1 MRTVL
6 ASGNTGKLKE
16 LRAILA
22 PLGFDLVAQSAL
34 GIDSP
39 PETGSTFLENALIK
53 ARHASRESGLPA
65 LADDSG
71 IEVDALDGRPGVRSA
86 RFAGEG
92 ASDADNLR
100 KLLAELHDVPM
111 EFRQARYHCVI
122 AFVRRHDDPQPIV
135 AHGTWE
141 GRIALEARGSG
152 GFGYDPIFLPTSSGL
167 PSEAHRAQGGLRD
180 AGLPAHGTAAELD
193 PAVKN
198 EVSHRAQALRAWIVA
213 AREVLELETARTPA
227 TRGTLFV
234 MAAPSGAG
242 KTSLVKALLERMP
255 RLQMSVSHTTRP
267 RRPTEEHGR
276 EYYFIGVPEF
286 NRMVGDS
293 QFLEHARV
301 FDNLYGTARAPVETR
316 LAQGGDIVLEID
328 WQGARQVRAAMPD
341 CVTIFI
347 LPPSREALE
356 KRLRS
361 RATDSP
367 QVIARRLRD
376 AVSDMSHWR
385 EFDYVVVNDDFEH
398 AVADLMTIVAAHGEQ
413 TSPDMRG
420 QRPGGSASTGAQRSP
435 HGDGAQRLA
444 AGRPELAPLLERL
457 LA

>member
-1 MRTVL
+1 MRKAVL
-6 ASGNTGKLKE
+6 ASGNAGKLRE
-16 LRAILA
+16 MTTILR
-22 PLGFDLVAQSAL
+22 PLGLELIAQSTL

-39 PETGSTFLENALIK
+39 AETGTTFLDNALIK
-53 ARHASRESGLPA
+53 ARHAARASGLAA

-92 ASDADNLR
+92 ASDADNLH
-100 KLLAELHDVPM
+100 KLLAELHDVPT

-122 AFVRRHDDPQPIV
+122 AFVRRHDDSQPII

-141 GRIALEARGSG
+141 GRIALEPRGSG
-152 GFGYDPIFLPTSSGL
+152 GFGYDPIFLPAD
-167 PSEAHRAQGGLRD
+167 AHC
-180 AGLPAHGTAAELD
+180 TAAELD
-193 PAVKN
+193 PADKN
-198 EVSHRAQALRAWIVA
+198 EVSHRAQALRAWAAA
-213 AREVLELETARTPA
+213 ARAQLDLEATGTTPA
-227 TRGTLFV
+227 TRGKLFV
-234 MAAPSGAG
+234 LAAPSGAG
-242 KTSLVKALLERMP
+242 KTSLVKALLERLP
-255 RLQMSVSHTTRP
+255 RLQMSVSHTTRM

-286 NRMVGDS
+286 ERLVAEG

-301 FDNLYGTARAPVETR
+301 FDNLYGTARAPVEAR
-316 LAQGGDIVLEID
+316 LARGGDIVLEID

-356 KRLRS
+356 KRLQS

-385 EFDYVVVNDDFEH
+385 EFDYVVVNDDFER
-398 AVADLMTIVAAHGEQ
+398 AVADLMAIV
-413 TSPDMRG
+413 
-420 QRPGGSASTGAQRSP
+420 TGHAERVLS
-435 HGDGAQRLA
+435 GTRDGGAQRLA
-444 AGRPELAPLLERL
+444 AGRPELAPLLTRL

>member
-1 MRTVL
+1 MKTVL
-6 ASGNTGKLKE
+6 ASGNTGKLAE
-16 LRAILA
+16 LTAILR
-22 PLGFDLVAQSAL
+22 PLGLALIAQSAL

-39 PETGSTFLENALIK
+39 PETGATFLDNALIK
-53 ARHASRESGLPA
+53 ARHAARESGLPS

-71 IEVDALDGRPGVRSA
+71 IEVDALEGRPGVRSA

-92 ASDADNLR
+92 ASDADNLH

-122 AFVRRHDDPQPIV
+122 AYVRRHDDPQPII

-141 GRIALEARGSG
+141 GRIALAPRGSG
-152 GFGYDPIFLPTSSGL
+152 GFGYDPIFLP
-167 PSEAHRAQGGLRD
+167 ANAQC
-180 AGLPAHGTAAELD
+180 TAAELD
-193 PAVKN
+193 PAAKN
-198 EVSHRAQALRAWIVA
+198 EVSHRAQALRAWVAA
-213 AREVLELETARTPA
+213 AREALELGTAAATPNM
-227 TRGTLFV
+227 RGKLFV
-234 MAAPSGAG
+234 VAAPSGAG

-255 RLQMSVSHTTRP
+255 RLEMSVSHTTRP

-276 EYYFIGVPEF
+276 EYFFIGVPDFEHL
-286 NRMVGDS
+286 VAEGE
-293 QFLEHARV
+293 FLEHARV
-301 FDNLYGTARAPVETR
+301 FDNLYGTARAPVEAR
-316 LAQGGDIVLEID
+316 LAQGEDIVLEID

-356 KRLRS
+356 RRLRT

-367 QVIARRLRD
+367 EVIARRLRD

-385 EFDYVVVNDDFEH
+385 EFDYVVVNDDFER
-398 AVADLMTIVAAHGEQ
+398 AVADLTAIVTA
-413 TSPDMRG
+413 
-420 QRPGGSASTGAQRSP
+420 GSQG
-435 HGDGAQRLA
+435 LA

>member
-1 MRTVL
+1 MKKTVL
-6 ASGNTGKLKE
+6 ASGNAGKLRE
-16 LRAILA
+16 LTAILA
-22 PLGFDLVAQSAL
+22 PLGLELIAQSAL

-39 PETGSTFLENALIK
+39 PETGATFLENALIK
-53 ARHASRESGLPA
+53 ARHAARASGLPA

-92 ASDADNLR
+92 ASDADNLH
-100 KLLAELHDVPM
+100 KLLAELHDVPA

-122 AFVRRHDDPQPIV
+122 AFVRRHDDSQPIV

-141 GRIALEARGSG
+141 GRIALAPRGNG
-152 GFGYDPIFLPTSSGL
+152 GFGYDPIFLPADT
-167 PSEAHRAQGGLRD
+167 
-180 AGLPAHGTAAELD
+180 HGTAAELD
-193 PAVKN
+193 PKVKN
-198 EVSHRAQALRAWIVA
+198 EVSHRAQALRAWVAA
-213 AREVLELETARTPA
+213 AREELDLGAVRATPS

-234 MAAPSGAG
+234 LAAPSGAG
-242 KTSLVKALLERMP
+242 KTSLVKALLARMP
-255 RLQMSVSHTTRP
+255 DLRMSISHTTRQ

-276 EYYFIGVPEF
+276 EYYFVTVPEF
-286 NRMVGDS
+286 ERLVAEG

-301 FDNLYGTARAPVETR
+301 FDNLYGTGRAPVETR

-328 WQGARQVRAAMPD
+328 WQGARQVRSAMPD

-356 KRLRS
+356 KRLQS
-361 RATDSP
+361 RATDSA

-385 EFDYVVVNDDFEH
+385 EFDYVVVNDDFER
-398 AVADLMTIVAAHGEQ
+398 AVADLMAIVEAHGERA
-413 TSPDMRG
+413 P
-420 QRPGGSASTGAQRSP
+420 PGTPAGGA
-435 HGDGAQRLA
+435 AQALA
-444 AGRPELAPLLERL
+444 AGRPELAPLLAHL

>member
-1 MRTVL
+1 MKKTVL
-6 ASGNTGKLKE
+6 ASGNAGKLKE
-16 LRAILA
+16 LTAILA
-22 PLGFDLVAQSAL
+22 PLGLELIAQSAH

-39 PETGSTFLENALIK
+39 PETGATFLENALIK
-53 ARHASRESGLPA
+53 ARHAAQASGLPA

-71 IEVDALDGRPGVRSA
+71 IEVDALNGRPGVRSA

-92 ASDADNLR
+92 ASDADNLH
-100 KLLAELHDVPM
+100 KLLAELHDVPA

-122 AFVRRHDDPQPIV
+122 AFVRRHEDSQPIV

-141 GRIALEARGSG
+141 GRIALAPRGSG
-152 GFGYDPIFLPTSSGL
+152 GFGYDPIFLPAD
-167 PSEAHRAQGGLRD
+167 AHC
-180 AGLPAHGTAAELD
+180 TAAELD
-193 PAVKN
+193 PSVKN
-198 EVSHRAQALRAWIVA
+198 EVSHRAQALRAWLAA
-213 AREVLELETARTPA
+213 AREELDLDTTRATPV

-234 MAAPSGAG
+234 LAAPSGAG
-242 KTSLVKALLERMP
+242 KTSLVKALLERLP
-255 RLQMSVSHTTRP
+255 GLQMSISHTTRS
-267 RRPTEEHGR
+267 RRPTEKHGR
-276 EYYFIGVPEF
+276 EYYFTTVPEF
-286 NRMVGDS
+286 ERLVANG

-301 FDNLYGTARAPVETR
+301 FDNLYGTGRVPVESR

-367 QVIARRLRD
+367 EVIARRLRD

-385 EFDYVVVNDDFEH
+385 EFDYVVVNDDFEK
-398 AVADLMTIVAAHGEQ
+398 AVADLVAIVSAHGERVPAEAGSVVTQ
-413 TSPDMRG
+413 PTVRG
-420 QRPGGSASTGAQRSP
+420 ARAREGAA
-435 HGDGAQRLA
+435 GRLA
-444 AGRPELAPLLERL
+444 AGRPELAPLLARL

>member
-6 ASGNTGKLKE
+6 ASGNTGKLAE
-16 LRAILA
+16 LTAILR
-22 PLGFDLVAQSAL
+22 PLGLALIAQSAL

-39 PETGSTFLENALIK
+39 PETGATFLDNALIK
-53 ARHASRESGLPA
+53 ARHAARVSGLA
-65 LADDSG
+65 SLADDSG

-92 ASDADNLR
+92 ASDADNLH

-122 AFVRRHDDPQPIV
+122 AYVRRHDDPEPIV

-141 GRIALEARGSG
+141 GRIALAPKGSG
-152 GFGYDPIFLPTSSGL
+152 GFGYDPIFLPAN
-167 PSEAHRAQGGLRD
+167 AHC
-180 AGLPAHGTAAELD
+180 TAAELD
-193 PAVKN
+193 PAAKN
-198 EVSHRAQALRAWIVA
+198 EVSHRAQALRAWVA
-213 AREVLELETARTPA
+213 TAREELDLGAPAATPSM
-227 TRGTLFV
+227 RGKLFV
-234 MAAPSGAG
+234 VAAPSGAG
-242 KTSLVKALLERMP
+242 KTSLVKALLERIP

-267 RRPTEEHGR
+267 RRTKEEHGR
-276 EYYFIGVPEF
+276 EYFFVGVPDFEHL
-286 NRMVGDS
+286 VAEGE
-293 QFLEHARV
+293 FLEHARV
-301 FDNLYGTARAPVETR
+301 FDNLYGTARAPVEAR
-316 LAQGGDIVLEID
+316 LAQGEDIVLEID

-361 RATDSP
+361 RATDSSE
-367 QVIARRLRD
+367 VIARRR
-376 AVSDMSHWR
+376 R
-385 EFDYVVVNDDFEH
+385 EFDYVVVNDDFER
-398 AVADLMTIVAAHGEQ
+398 AVGDLMAIVTA
-413 TSPDMRG
+413 
-420 QRPGGSASTGAQRSP
+420 GSQ
-435 HGDGAQRLA
+435 QLA

>member
-1 MRTVL
+1 MKAVL
-6 ASGNTGKLKE
+6 ASGNPGKLRE
-16 LRAILA
+16 LTAILA
-22 PLGFDLVAQSAL
+22 PLGLELIAQGEL

-39 PETGSTFLENALIK
+39 PETGSTFLDNALIK
-53 ARHASRESGLPA
+53 ARHAARRSGLPA

-92 ASDADNLR
+92 ASDEENLR
-100 KLLAELHDVPM
+100 KLLAELHEVPM

-122 AFVRRHDDPQPIV
+122 AFVRRHDDPEPVV

-141 GRIALEARGSG
+141 GRIALEPRGCG
-152 GFGYDPIFLPTSSGL
+152 GFGYDPIFLP
-167 PSEAHRAQGGLRD
+167 AD
-180 AGLPAHGTAAELD
+180 APGTAAELD
-193 PAVKN
+193 AAVKN
-198 EVSHRAQALRAWIVA
+198 EVSHRAQALRTWLAA
-213 AREVLELETARTPA
+213 AREALDPKTAGKTPA

-234 MAAPSGAG
+234 LAAPSGAG

-255 RLQMSVSHTTRP
+255 ALRMSVSHTTRP

-276 EYYFIGVPEF
+276 EYYFVGVQEF
-286 NRMVGDS
+286 ERLVAES

-301 FDNLYGTARAPVETR
+301 FDNLYGTARAPVEAR
-316 LAQGGDIVLEID
+316 LAQGGDMVLEID
-328 WQGARQVRAAMPD
+328 WQGARQVRSAMPD

-385 EFDYVVVNDDFEH
+385 EFDYVVVNDDFEK
-398 AVADLMTIVAAHGEQ
+398 AVTDLMGIVSAHG
-413 TSPDMRG
+413 DRA
-420 QRPGGSASTGAQRSP
+420 PGGTGALAA
-435 HGDGAQRLA
+435 GAQGLA
-444 AGRPELAPLLERL
+444 AGRPDLAPLLDRL

>member
-1 MRTVL
+1 MTMRTVL
-6 ASGNTGKLKE
+6 ASGNAGKLKE

-22 PLGFDLVAQSAL
+22 PLGLELVAQSAL

-92 ASDADNLR
+92 ASDADNLH
-100 KLLAELHDVPM
+100 KLLAELHDVPT

-152 GFGYDPIFLPTSSGL
+152 GFGYDPIFLP
-167 PSEAHRAQGGLRD
+167 AD
-180 AGLPAHGTAAELD
+180 AHGTAAELD

-198 EVSHRAQALRAWIVA
+198 EVSHRAQALRAWIAA

-276 EYYFIGVPEF
+276 EYYFIRVPEF

-301 FDNLYGTARAPVETR
+301 FDNLYGTARSPVETR

-356 KRLRS
+356 TRLRS

-367 QVIARRLRD
+367 EVIARRLRD

-420 QRPGGSASTGAQRSP
+420 QRPGGAASTGAQRSP

-444 AGRPELAPLLERL
+444 AGRPELAPLLDRL

>member
-1 MRTVL
+1 MNTVL
-6 ASGNTGKLKE
+6 ASGNAGKLKE
-16 LRAILA
+16 MRAILA
-22 PLGFDLVAQSAL
+22 PLGFELLAQSSL

-53 ARHASRESGLPA
+53 ARHAAREAGLPA

-92 ASDADNLR
+92 ASDAANLH
-100 KLLAELHDVPM
+100 KLLAELHDVPL

-141 GRIALEARGSG
+141 GRIALEPRGSG
-152 GFGYDPIFLPTSSGL
+152 GFGYDPIFLPADT
-167 PSEAHRAQGGLRD
+167 QC
-180 AGLPAHGTAAELD
+180 TAAELD
-193 PAVKN
+193 PSAKN
-198 EVSHRAQALRAWIVA
+198 EVSHRAQALRAWVA
-213 AREVLELETARTPA
+213 AAGEELRAGTTPVA
-227 TRGTLFV
+227 RGTLFV
-234 MAAPSGAG
+234 LAAPSGAG

-255 RLQMSVSHTTRP
+255 RLRMSVSHTTRS
-267 RRPTEEHGR
+267 RRPTEQHGR
-276 EYYFIGVPEF
+276 EYYFIGVPQFE
-286 NRMVGDS
+286 RLVADG

-301 FDNLYGTARAPVETR
+301 FDNLYGTAREPVETR

-328 WQGARQVRAAMPD
+328 WQGARLVRSAKPD

-347 LPPSREALE
+347 LPPSRAALE
-356 KRLRS
+356 TRLQS

-367 QVIARRLRD
+367 EVIARRLRD

-385 EFDYVVVNDDFEH
+385 EFDYVVVNDDFEK
-398 AVADLMTIVAAHGEQ
+398 AVADLMAIVAAHSG
-413 TSPDMRG
+413 TRG
-420 QRPGGSASTGAQRSP
+420 GR
-435 HGDGAQRLA
+435 AQRLA
-444 AGRPELAPLLERL
+444 ATRPELAPLLERL

>member
-1 MRTVL
+1 MIRTVL
-6 ASGNTGKLKE
+6 ASGNTGKLAE
-16 LRAILA
+16 LTAILR
-22 PLGFDLVAQSAL
+22 PLGLALIAQSAL

-39 PETGSTFLENALIK
+39 PETGATFLDNALIK
-53 ARHASRESGLPA
+53 ARHAARVSGLA
-65 LADDSG
+65 SLADDSG

-92 ASDADNLR
+92 ASDADNLH

-122 AFVRRHDDPQPIV
+122 AYVRRHDDPEPIV

-141 GRIALEARGSG
+141 GRIALAPKGSG
-152 GFGYDPIFLPTSSGL
+152 GFGYDPIFLPAN
-167 PSEAHRAQGGLRD
+167 AHC
-180 AGLPAHGTAAELD
+180 TAAELD
-193 PAVKN
+193 PAAKN
-198 EVSHRAQALRAWIVA
+198 EVSHRAQALRAWVA
-213 AREVLELETARTPA
+213 TAREELDLGVPAATPSM
-227 TRGTLFV
+227 RGKLFV
-234 MAAPSGAG
+234 VAAPSGAG
-242 KTSLVKALLERMP
+242 KTSLVKALLERIP

-267 RRPTEEHGR
+267 RRTKEEHGR
-276 EYYFIGVPEF
+276 EYFFVGVPDFEHL
-286 NRMVGDS
+286 VAEGE
-293 QFLEHARV
+293 FLEHARV
-301 FDNLYGTARAPVETR
+301 FDNLYGTARAPVEAR
-316 LAQGGDIVLEID
+316 LAQGEDIVLEID

-361 RATDSP
+361 RATDSSE
-367 QVIARRLRD
+367 VIARRLRD

-385 EFDYVVVNDDFEH
+385 EFDYVVVNDDFER
-398 AVADLMTIVAAHGEQ
+398 AVADLMAIVTA
-413 TSPDMRG
+413 
-420 QRPGGSASTGAQRSP
+420 GSQ
-435 HGDGAQRLA
+435 QLA

>member
-6 ASGNTGKLKE
+6 ASGNTGKLAE
-16 LRAILA
+16 LTAILR
-22 PLGFDLVAQSAL
+22 PLGLALIAQSAL

-39 PETGSTFLENALIK
+39 PETGATFLDNALIK
-53 ARHASRESGLPA
+53 ARHAARVSGLA
-65 LADDSG
+65 SLADDSG

-92 ASDADNLR
+92 ASDADNLH

-122 AFVRRHDDPQPIV
+122 AYVRRHDDPEPIV

-141 GRIALEARGSG
+141 GRIALAPKGSG
-152 GFGYDPIFLPTSSGL
+152 GFGYDPIFLPAN
-167 PSEAHRAQGGLRD
+167 AHC
-180 AGLPAHGTAAELD
+180 TAAELD
-193 PAVKN
+193 PAAKN
-198 EVSHRAQALRAWIVA
+198 EVSHRAQALRAWVA
-213 AREVLELETARTPA
+213 TAREELDLGVPAATPSM
-227 TRGTLFV
+227 RGKLFV
-234 MAAPSGAG
+234 VAAPSGAG
-242 KTSLVKALLERMP
+242 KTSLVKALLERIP

-267 RRPTEEHGR
+267 RRTKEEHGR
-276 EYYFIGVPEF
+276 EYFFVGVPDFEHL
-286 NRMVGDS
+286 VAEGE
-293 QFLEHARV
+293 FLEHARV
-301 FDNLYGTARAPVETR
+301 FDNLYGTARAPVEAR
-316 LAQGGDIVLEID
+316 LAQGEDIVLEID

-361 RATDSP
+361 RATDSSE
-367 QVIARRLRD
+367 VIARRLRD

-385 EFDYVVVNDDFEH
+385 EFDYVVVNDDFER
-398 AVADLMTIVAAHGEQ
+398 AVADLMAIVTA
-413 TSPDMRG
+413 
-420 QRPGGSASTGAQRSP
+420 GSQ
-435 HGDGAQRLA
+435 QLA